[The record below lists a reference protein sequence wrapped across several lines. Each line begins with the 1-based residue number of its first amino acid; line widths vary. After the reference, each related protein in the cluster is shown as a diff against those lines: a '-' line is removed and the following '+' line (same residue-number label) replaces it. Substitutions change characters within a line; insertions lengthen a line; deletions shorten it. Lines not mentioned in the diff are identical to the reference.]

1 MTEKKSFRV
10 LSLGAGVQSTTI
22 ALMVKRGELAPIDR
36 AIFADTQDEP
46 SAVYRH
52 LEWLMKETGDAFQTD
67 IVTVGRL
74 GDHLMVGRNS
84 TSGRLASVPFF
95 TQLPDGSLGKGR
107 RQCTKEYKTEPIER
121 HIRRGVIGLQPGQRI
136 PKGVRVTQLIGL
148 SFDEPTRVLRVRA
161 RFASCVPW
169 GSPEFPLF
177 DIGMTRADCVAW
189 LKSYGIPH
197 ETPRSACVFCPYTN
211 NQRWQWM
218 KDNAPGDFARAVEI
232 DRALRIPGNVV
243 NRNMDAQMYVHPRC
257 QPLEDV
263 DFSISN
269 QEHRKREAGEMA
281 FNFAEECEGMCG
293 L

>member
-1 MTEKKSFRV
+1 MTDQKTFRV

-22 ALMVKRGELAPIDR
+22 ALMVKRGDLPPIDR

-52 LEWLMKETGDAFQTD
+52 LEWLMRETGDAFKTD

-74 GDHLMVGRNS
+74 GDDLQKKFDVTACRFA
-84 TSGRLASVPFF
+84 TVPFF
-95 TQLPDGSLGKGR
+95 TLNSDGSINKTK
-107 RQCTKEYKTEPIER
+107 RQCTADYKVRPIEK

-136 PKGVRVTQLIGL
+136 PKDVRVTQLIGL
-148 SFDEPTRVLRVRA
+148 SFDEPRRVVRVRA
-161 RFASCVPW
+161 RFASMAW

-177 DIGMTRADCVAW
+177 DLGMTRADCVAW
-189 LKSYGIPH
+189 LKFYGIPH

-218 KDNAPGDFARAVEI
+218 KDNAPKDFARAVEV
-232 DRALRIPGNVV
+232 DRALRVKGNVV
-243 NRNMDAQMYVHPRC
+243 NRGMDAELFVHPRC
-257 QPLEDV
+257 QPLEFV

-281 FNFAEECEGMCG
+281 FDFADECEGMCG